1 MMKSLPNDCFCLL
14 VGVVES
20 WIHDM

>member
-1 MMKSLPNDCFCLL
+1 VMKSLPNDCFCLL